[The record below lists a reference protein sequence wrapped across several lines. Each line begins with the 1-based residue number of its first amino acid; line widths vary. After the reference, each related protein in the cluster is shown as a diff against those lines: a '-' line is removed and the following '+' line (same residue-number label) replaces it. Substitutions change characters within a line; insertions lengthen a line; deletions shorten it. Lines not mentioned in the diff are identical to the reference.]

1 MRGWLQLHSR
11 SLLFL
16 LFVFVL
22 GGIFAAW
29 KLPVGLFPNID
40 FPRIVVNIDAGDRPL
55 DRMVV
60 EVTQPLEK
68 ALRAVPEVTGIRTT
82 STRGSADVSISF
94 AWGTDMVTSLLQ
106 VQAAVNQVLPELPV
120 GTRFLARRM
129 DPTVFPMLGLALTS
143 KKNDLVALRDF
154 AYYRLRP
161 KLTSVANVASVEVIG
176 GRQSEYQVIVN
187 PAKLQA
193 LDLTVADVAQA
204 LTASNVL
211 SAVGKLEDHYR
222 LYLTLSDTRLHNIE
236 EIQHTILRNGANG
249 IVELADVAEISMG
262 ELPEWTRVSANGH
275 DAVLVNILQQRG
287 ANTLQ
292 IAKDIK
298 STLIMFAS
306 QIPSDTEIKFYY
318 DQSEL
323 VSAAAGSVRDAILIG
338 AFLAALVLFAFLRT
352 WRITLVIAIVLPSVL
367 VSSVLLLHAMHQS
380 FNIMTLGGMAAAV
393 GLIVDDSVVMLEHMM
408 RRLAEISAD
417 KTNEPGTSENIIS
430 VKQTDESS
438 SNHTVI
444 INGAMEMAR
453 PLWGSSLATLVV
465 FVPLAFLSG
474 VAGGFFKALALTMSA
489 SLAISFIFAMLAVP
503 LLANALLTR
512 EAAAKLETAGPLLA
526 RLHQAYARCM
536 TKFLGSPWLAM
547 PLLIVLIAVGYIAYY
562 NLGTG
567 FMPRMDEGGFILDYK
582 SLPGTSL
589 TETDRVLRQV
599 EKIIENTPEVD
610 SYSRRTGLALGGS
623 ITEANEGDFFVH
635 LKPLP
640 RRDIE
645 NIMAEVR
652 SSVESQVPGLRIET
666 AQLME
671 DLIGDL
677 TAVPQPIEIK
687 LFGDDSSVLRKIAP
701 QVAKRINKI
710 NGVVEVFDGITFA
723 GDAVDIRVDRIKSAI
738 EGMNP
743 DQVTRQLQDLIGGNV
758 ASQIQVGDKLVGL
771 RVGVSKD
778 LRDRITTLQELRIRA
793 PDGHFFPL
801 KRIAESNVVLG
812 QAHELRENFKPMVAV
827 TARIEGRDLGSTM
840 KDVQRSLSSLALPNG
855 VYIEYGGL
863 FKEQQQ
869 SFRDLAVVFF
879 SAVLLVATLLLF
891 LYEDVAI
898 VLSILITALVSLS
911 GVFTGLWLTGVEL
924 NISSMMGITMIIGM
938 VTEIAIFYFSEL
950 KHNDG
955 SSGNPIEAGKLRMR
969 PILMSSIIAILALM
983 PLALGLGAGSAM
995 QKPLAV
1001 AIISGLI
1008 IAVPL
1013 VLVLMP
1019 VIYVLI
1025 KKKLI
1030 S

>member
-1 MRGWLQLHSR
+1 MKDWLQLHRR

-16 LFVFVL
+16 LLVFVL

-68 ALRAVPEVTGIRTT
+68 ALRAVPEVIGIRTT

-94 AWGTDMVTSLLQ
+94 AWGTDMVASLLQ
-106 VQAAVNQVLPELPV
+106 VQAAVNQVLPELPP

-161 KLTSVANVASVEVIG
+161 KLTSVADVASVEVVG
-176 GRQSEYQVIVN
+176 GRQAEYQVVVN

-193 LDLTVADVAQA
+193 LDLTLADVSQA

-211 SAVGKLEDHYR
+211 TAVGKLEDHYR
-222 LYLTLSDTRLHNIE
+222 LYLTLSDTRLHNLD
-236 EIQHTILRNGANG
+236 EIRHTILRNGANG
-249 IVELADVAEISMG
+249 VVDLDDVAEISIDQ
-262 ELPEWTRVSANGH
+262 LPQWTRVSANGH
-275 DAVLVNILQQRG
+275 DAVLVNVLQQRG

-292 IAKDIK
+292 ITKDVK
-298 STLIMFAS
+298 ATLAEFSS
-306 QIPSDTEIKFYY
+306 QIPPGTEIKFYY

-338 AFLAALVLFAFLRT
+338 ALLAAAVLFAFLRA
-352 WRITLVIAIVLPSVL
+352 WRITLVVAIVLPSVL
-367 VSSVLLLHAMHQS
+367 VSAVLIMHALHQS

-393 GLIVDDSVVMLEHMM
+393 GLIVDDTVVMLEHMM
-408 RRLAEISAD
+408 RRLAEQGSDKEGKHSAIE
-417 KTNEPGTSENIIS
+417 NQLSEN
-430 VKQTDESS
+430 QPDDAP
-438 SNHTVI
+438 SNHNVI
-444 INGAMEMAR
+444 LSGAMEMAR

-465 FVPLAFLSG
+465 FLPLAFLGG
-474 VAGGFFKALALTMSA
+474 VAGGFFKALALTMAS
-489 SLAISFIFAMLAVP
+489 SLAISFIVAMLAVP
-503 LLANALLTR
+503 LLADILLTR
-512 EAAAKLETAGPLLA
+512 KAAEKLETAGALLSWMHSVYDRFMAKFISRPLWA
-526 RLHQAYARCM
+526 VPVIFA
-536 TKFLGSPWLAM
+536 
-547 PLLIVLIAVGYIAYY
+547 LIAFGYLAYS

-582 SLPGTSL
+582 ALPGTSL
-589 TETDRVLRQV
+589 TETDRLLRQV
-599 EKIIENTPEVD
+599 EAIIEKTTEAD
-610 SYSRRTGLALGGS
+610 SYSRRTGLALGGN

-645 NIMAEVR
+645 TIMAEVR
-652 SSVESQVPGLRIET
+652 EKVESQVPGLRIET

-677 TAVPQPIEIK
+677 TAVPQPIEVK
-687 LFGDDSSVLRKIAP
+687 LFGNDSNVLRKMAP
-701 QVAKRINKI
+701 QVADRISKI
-710 NGVVEVFDGITFA
+710 NGVVEVFNGITIA
-723 GDAVDIRVDRIKSAI
+723 GDAVEIRVDRIKAAI
-738 EGMNP
+738 EGLDP
-743 DQVTRQLQDLIGGNV
+743 DSVTKQLQDLVGGNV
-758 ASQIQVGDKLVGL
+758 ASQIQVGDKLIGL
-771 RVGVSKD
+771 RVWVSKE
-778 LRDRITTLQELRIRA
+778 LRDRISALQDLRIRA
-793 PDGHFFPL
+793 PDGHYLPL
-801 KRIAESNVVLG
+801 KRIAEISIAVG
-812 QAHELRENFKPMVAV
+812 QAQELRENLKPMVAV

-840 KDVQRSLSSLALPNG
+840 KDVQHSLSSLMLPNG

-863 FKEQQQ
+863 YKEQQQ
-869 SFRDLAVVFF
+869 SFRDLALVFL
-879 SAVLLVATLLLF
+879 SAVLLVATLLMF

-924 NISSMMGITMIIGM
+924 NISSMMGMTMIIGM

-950 KHNDG
+950 KHNDD
-955 SSGNPIEAGKLRMR
+955 SKGNPIEAGKLRMR
-969 PILMSSIIAILALM
+969 PILMSSIIAVLALM
-983 PLALGLGAGSAM
+983 PLALGIGAGSAM

-1008 IAVPL
+1008 VAVPL
-1013 VLVLMP
+1013 VLILMP
-1019 VIYVLI
+1019 IVYELL
-1025 KKKLI
+1025 K
-1030 S
+1030 SRE

>member
-1 MRGWLQLHSR
+1 MKDWLQLHSR

-16 LFVFVL
+16 LLVFVF

-40 FPRIVVNIDAGDRPL
+40 FPRIVVNIDSGERPL

-106 VQAAVNQVLPELPV
+106 VQAAVNQVLPELPL
-120 GTRFLARRM
+120 GTKFLARRM

-143 KKNDLVALRDF
+143 KKSDLVTLRDF

-176 GRQSEYQVIVN
+176 GRQAEYQIIVN

-193 LDLTVADVAQA
+193 LDLTLTDVAQA
-204 LTASNVL
+204 LTTSNVL
-211 SAVGKLEDHYR
+211 SAVGKIEDQYR
-222 LYLTLSDTRLHNIE
+222 LYLTLSDTRLHNLE

-249 IVELADVAEISMG
+249 IVDLDDVAEISMG
-262 ELPEWTRVSANGH
+262 ELPEWTHVSANGH
-275 DAVLVNILQQRG
+275 DAVLVNVLQQRG

-292 IAKDIK
+292 IAKDVK
-298 STLIMFAS
+298 STLAMFAS

-338 AFLAALVLFAFLRT
+338 ALLAALVLFAFLRT

-408 RRLAEISAD
+408 RRLAEVGAGKANKPKI
-417 KTNEPGTSENIIS
+417 SENMT
-430 VKQTDESS
+430 VNHPDETS
-438 SNHTVI
+438 SNHTLNI
-444 INGAMEMAR
+444 SSAMEMAR

-465 FVPLAFLSG
+465 FLPLGFLSG
-474 VAGGFFKALALTMSA
+474 VAGGFFKALALTMAA

-512 EAAAKLETAGPLLA
+512 KAAAKLENAGPLMT
-526 RLHQAYARCM
+526 RIHHAYGRGM
-536 TKFLGSPWLAM
+536 MKFLGSPWLAI
-547 PLLIVLIAVGYIAYY
+547 PLIIILIAVGYVAYT

-567 FMPRMDEGGFILDYK
+567 FMPRMDEGGFIFDYK
-582 SLPGTSL
+582 ALPGTSL
-589 TETDRVLRQV
+589 TETDRILRQV
-599 EKIIENTPEVD
+599 EKIIEKTPEVD

-645 NIMAEVR
+645 IVMAEVR
-652 SSVESQVPGLRIET
+652 TSVESQVPGLRVET

-701 QVAKRINKI
+701 QVADRINKL
-710 NGVVEVFDGITFA
+710 NGVVEVFDGITIA
-723 GDAVDIRVDRIKSAI
+723 GDAVEIRVDRIKSAI
-738 EGMNP
+738 EGIDP
-743 DQVTRQLQDLIGGNV
+743 DQVARQLQDLIGGNV
-758 ASQIQVGDKLVGL
+758 ASQIQVGEKLVGL
-771 RVGVSKD
+771 RVWVNKD
-778 LRDRITTLQELRIRA
+778 LRDRITTLQELHIRA
-793 PDGHFFPL
+793 PDGHYLPL
-801 KRIAESNVVLG
+801 KRIAGISIVLG
-812 QAHELRENFKPMVAV
+812 QAHELRENLKPMVAV

-869 SFRDLAVVFF
+869 SFRDLAVVFL

-891 LYEDVAI
+891 LYEDIAI
-898 VLSILITALVSLS
+898 VFSIIITALTSLS
-911 GVFTGLWLTGVEL
+911 GVFTGLWLTGMEL
-924 NISSMMGITMIIGM
+924 NISSMMGMTMIIGM

-955 SSGNPIEAGKLRMR
+955 SCGDPVEAGKLRMR
-969 PILMSSIIAILALM
+969 PILMSSIIAVLALM
-983 PLALGLGAGSAM
+983 PLALGIGAGSAM

-1008 IAVPL
+1008 MAVPL
-1013 VLVLMP
+1013 VLILMP
-1019 VIYVLI
+1019 AIYVLI
-1025 KKKLI
+1025 KKNLAR
-1030 S
+1030 

>member
-16 LFVFVL
+16 LFVFGL

-106 VQAAVNQVLPELPV
+106 VQAAVNQVLPELPI

-204 LTASNVL
+204 LTATNVL

-298 STLIMFAS
+298 STLTMFAS
-306 QIPSDTEIKFYY
+306 QIPLDTEIKFYY

-408 RRLAEISAD
+408 RRLAEVSAD
-417 KTNEPGTSENIIS
+417 KANEPGISENIIS
-430 VKQTDESS
+430 VKQTDETS

-444 INGAMEMAR
+444 ISGAMEMSR

-512 EAAAKLETAGPLLA
+512 EAASKLETAGPLLA
-526 RLHQAYARCM
+526 RLHQAYGRFM

-547 PLLIVLIAVGYIAYY
+547 PLIIILISVGYISYY

-582 SLPGTSL
+582 ALPGTSL
-589 TETDRVLRQV
+589 TETDRILRQV
-599 EKIIENTPEVD
+599 EKIIEKTPEVD

-645 NIMAEVR
+645 IIMAEVR
-652 SSVESQVPGLRIET
+652 TSVESQVPGLRIET

-701 QVAKRINKI
+701 QVAERISKI
-710 NGVVEVFDGITFA
+710 NGVVEVFNGITIA
-723 GDAVDIRVDRIKSAI
+723 GDAVEIRVDRIKSAI
-738 EGMNP
+738 EGMDP

-778 LRDRITTLQELRIRA
+778 LRDRITALQELRIRA
-793 PDGHFFPL
+793 PDGHYLPL
-801 KRIAESNVVLG
+801 KRIAESSIVLG
-812 QAHELRENFKPMVAV
+812 QAHELRENLKPMVAV

-840 KDVQRSLSSLALPNG
+840 KDVQRSLSSLALSNG

-955 SSGNPIEAGKLRMR
+955 SSGDPIEAGKLRMR
-969 PILMSSIIAILALM
+969 PILMSTIIAILALM

-1013 VLVLMP
+1013 VLLLMP
-1019 VIYVLI
+1019 AIYLLI

>member
-16 LFVFVL
+16 LFVFAL

-106 VQAAVNQVLPELPV
+106 VQAAVNQVLPELPI

-193 LDLTVADVAQA
+193 LDLTVADVARA

-298 STLIMFAS
+298 STLTMFAS

-408 RRLAEISAD
+408 RRLAEVSAD
-417 KTNEPGTSENIIS
+417 KTNEHRTSENIIS
-430 VKQTDESS
+430 VKHTDEAS

-444 INGAMEMAR
+444 ISGAMEMAR

-526 RLHQAYARCM
+526 RLHQAYERCM

-582 SLPGTSL
+582 ALPGTSL
-589 TETDRVLRQV
+589 TETDRILRQV
-599 EKIIENTPEVD
+599 EKIIEKTPEVD

-701 QVAKRINKI
+701 QVAERINKI
-710 NGVVEVFDGITFA
+710 NGVVEVFDGITIA
-723 GDAVDIRVDRIKSAI
+723 GDAVEIRVDRIKSAI
-738 EGMNP
+738 EGMDP
-743 DQVTRQLQDLIGGNV
+743 DQVTRQLQDLIAGNV

-771 RVGVSKD
+771 RVWVSKD
-778 LRDRITTLQELRIRA
+778 LRDRMTALQELRIRA
-793 PDGHFFPL
+793 PDGHYLPL
-801 KRIAESNVVLG
+801 KRIAESSVVLG
-812 QAHELRENFKPMVAV
+812 QAHELRENLKPMVAV

-955 SSGNPIEAGKLRMR
+955 SSCDPIQAGKLRMR

-1019 VIYVLI
+1019 AIYVLI

>member
-1 MRGWLQLHSR
+1 MRDWLQLHSR

-16 LFVFVL
+16 LFVFAL

-40 FPRIVVNIDAGDRPL
+40 FPRIVVNIDAGERPL

-106 VQAAVNQVLPELPV
+106 VQAAVNQVLPELPI

-176 GRQSEYQVIVN
+176 GRQSEYQVTIN

-193 LDLTVADVAQA
+193 LDLTVADVAQT

-211 SAVGKLEDHYR
+211 IAVGKLEDHYR

-298 STLIMFAS
+298 STLMMFAS

-323 VSAAAGSVRDAILIG
+323 VSAAVGSVRDAILIG

-393 GLIVDDSVVMLEHMM
+393 GLIVDDSVVMLEHIM
-408 RRLAEISAD
+408 RRLAEVSGD
-417 KTNEPGTSENIIS
+417 KASQPGTSENIIS
-430 VKQTDESS
+430 VKPTDETS

-444 INGAMEMAR
+444 ISGAMEMAR

-489 SLAISFIFAMLAVP
+489 SLAISFIFAMFAVP

-512 EAAAKLETAGPLLA
+512 KAAAKLETSGPLLA
-526 RLHQAYARCM
+526 RLHHAYGRFM
-536 TKFLGSPWLAM
+536 TKFLGSPWLVM
-547 PLLIVLIAVGYIAYY
+547 PLIIVLIAVGYLAYY

-582 SLPGTSL
+582 ALPGTSL
-589 TETDRVLRQV
+589 TETDRILRQV
-599 EKIIENTPEVD
+599 EKIIEKTPEVD

-635 LKPLP
+635 LKSLP

-645 NIMAEVR
+645 TVMAEVR
-652 SSVESQVPGLRIET
+652 TSVESQVPGLRIET

-701 QVAKRINKI
+701 QVAERINKI
-710 NGVVEVFDGITFA
+710 NGVVEVFNGITIA
-723 GDAVDIRVDRIKSAI
+723 GDAVEIRVDRIKSAI

-758 ASQIQVGDKLVGL
+758 ATQIQVGDKLVGL
-771 RVGVSKD
+771 RVWVRKD
-778 LRDRITTLQELRIRA
+778 LRDRITALQELRIRA
-793 PDGHFFPL
+793 PDGHYLPL
-801 KRIAESNVVLG
+801 KRIAESSIVLG
-812 QAHELRENFKPMVAV
+812 QAHELRENLKPMVAV

-840 KDVQRSLSSLALPNG
+840 KDVQRSLSSLVLPNG

-891 LYEDVAI
+891 LYEDIAI

-955 SSGNPIEAGKLRMR
+955 SFGDPIEAGKLRMR
-969 PILMSSIIAILALM
+969 PILMSSIIAVLALM
-983 PLALGLGAGSAM
+983 PLALGIGAGSAM

-1008 IAVPL
+1008 MAVPL
-1013 VLVLMP
+1013 VLILMP
-1019 VIYVLI
+1019 AIYVLI
-1025 KKKLI
+1025 KEKFV